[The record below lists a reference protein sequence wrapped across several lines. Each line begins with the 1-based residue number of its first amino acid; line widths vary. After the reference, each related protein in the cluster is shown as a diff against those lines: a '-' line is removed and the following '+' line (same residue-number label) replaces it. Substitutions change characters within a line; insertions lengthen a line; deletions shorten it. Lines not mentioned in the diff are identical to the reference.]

1 MSNTNENISINI
13 DDNFLSLDNNNNDSI
28 ENELNTILKEIND
41 ESIGINSELY
51 YNSLLESDIMTKSLD
66 YHMNYNVKQL
76 MLICDYY
83 GLLREVKNNK
93 FKKQEIIALI
103 VDFEENIENALVV
116 YKRKQLWY
124 FINELKNDKFTKK
137 YILW

>member
-1 MSNTNENISINI
+1 MNDENILMNIDENSIN
-13 DDNFLSLDNNNNDSI
+13 DSEI
-28 ENELNTILKEIND
+28 NEKKYHDRNELEIILKEINESSLD
-41 ESIGINSELY
+41 LNFNEESI
-51 YNSLLESDIMTKSLD
+51 IMKKSLD

-76 MLICDYY
+76 MQICDYY

-93 FKKQEIIALI
+93 LKKQEMIVLI
-103 VDFEENIENALVV
+103 VDFEEDIENVLVV

-124 FINELKNDKFTKK
+124 FINELKNDKFMKK

>member
-13 DDNFLSLDNNNNDSI
+13 DDNFLPLYNNNDSI

-103 VDFEENIENALVV
+103 VDFEENIENTLVV

-124 FINELKNDKFTKK
+124 FINELKNDKFMKK

>member
-1 MSNTNENISINI
+1 MNDENILMNIDENSIN
-13 DDNFLSLDNNNNDSI
+13 DSEI
-28 ENELNTILKEIND
+28 NEKKYYDLNELEIILKEINESSLD
-41 ESIGINSELY
+41 LNFNEESI
-51 YNSLLESDIMTKSLD
+51 IMKKSLD

-76 MLICDYY
+76 MQICDYY

-93 FKKQEIIALI
+93 LKKQEMIVLI
-103 VDFEENIENALVV
+103 VDFEEDIENVLVV

-124 FINELKNDKFTKK
+124 FINELKNDKFMKK

>member
-1 MSNTNENISINI
+1 MNDENILMNI
-13 DDNFLSLDNNNNDSI
+13 DENSVNDGEI
-28 ENELNTILKEIND
+28 NDKNYDHNELETILKEIND
-41 ESIGINSELY
+41 SSIDFNIHDESL
-51 YNSLLESDIMTKSLD
+51 IMIKSID
-66 YHMNYNVKQL
+66 YHMSYNVKQL

-83 GLLREVKNNK
+83 GLLREAKNNK

-103 VDFEENIENALVV
+103 VDFEENIENALIV

-124 FINELKNDKFTKK
+124 FINELKNDKFMKK